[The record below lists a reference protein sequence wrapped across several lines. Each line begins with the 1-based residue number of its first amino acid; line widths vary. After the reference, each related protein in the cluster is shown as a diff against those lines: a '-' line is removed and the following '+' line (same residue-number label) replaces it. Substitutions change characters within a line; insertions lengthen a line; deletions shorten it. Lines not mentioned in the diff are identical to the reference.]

1 MKHWVKNY
9 RSKSKKDT
17 EKQSEQRF
25 PYLTSIL
32 DIMMEVVDHHQLVLM
47 KTLKKSKRIY
57 LVKSPGGY
65 VDQRWKQ

>member
-1 MKHWVKNY
+1 MEN
-9 RSKSKKDT
+9 
-17 EKQSEQRF
+17 QNEQRF

-32 DIMMEVVDHHQLVLM
+32 DIMMEVVDHRQLVLM

-57 LVKSPGGY
+57 LVKSQGGY

>member
-1 MKHWVKNY
+1 MG
-9 RSKSKKDT
+9 
-17 EKQSEQRF
+17 KQSEQRF

-32 DIMMEVVDHHQLVLM
+32 DIMMEVVDHRQLVLM
-47 KTLKKSKRIY
+47 KTLKKSKSIF